1 MRINISET
9 WLCVHLLVGVVV
21 GQGANEENDSDFYF
35 VWDRFP
41 SGYTAAELGLFG
53 NGGQSTSIV
62 DYNSVNTTPPM
73 FSWYK
78 DNSFDNSSFTSAI
91 LVNSD
96 AGNKT
101 IARGYIADNG
111 GKPPPDDSLSYFPC
125 KFHAAVVSH
134 MLWAKMLS
142 PSKCP

>member
-1 MRINISET
+1 MRITLFEI
-9 WLCVHLLVGVVV
+9 WLYVPLLVGVVV

-35 VWDRFP
+35 VWDKFP
-41 SGYTAAELGLFG
+41 NGFPAVELGLEIG
-53 NGGQSTSIV
+53 DQSTSIV
-62 DYNSVNTTPPM
+62 DYYSVNDTIPPM

-78 DNSFDNSSFTSAI
+78 DKSFDNSSFTSAI
-91 LVNSD
+91 LVNFD
-96 AGNKT
+96 TGNKT

-111 GKPPPDDSLSYFPC
+111 EKPPPDDSLPYFPC